1 MLHGAAPNH
10 RAVRNTGN
18 VAESFSYESAKLVR
32 MLNLSTREMEAEN
45 QDFVV
50 ILGYIANLKSAQA
63 TWGPASKLQQKKVLF
78 NNGTNF
84 KLLVY
89 TLLSLLLWSY
99 RILRYYLS

>member
-45 QDFVV
+45 
-50 ILGYIANLKSAQA
+50 
-63 TWGPASKLQQKKVLF
+63 
-78 NNGTNF
+78 
-84 KLLVY
+84 
-89 TLLSLLLWSY
+89 
-99 RILRYYLS
+99 